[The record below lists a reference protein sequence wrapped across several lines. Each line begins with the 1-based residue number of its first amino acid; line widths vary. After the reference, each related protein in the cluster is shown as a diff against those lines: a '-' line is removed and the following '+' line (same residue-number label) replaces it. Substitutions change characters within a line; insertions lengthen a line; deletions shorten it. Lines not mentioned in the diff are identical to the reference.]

1 MTDAATSEAS
11 ATSPGSASRAQ
22 RLLGGLRVLLAT
34 FWAGSLWTVGY
45 VAAPTFFAT
54 LPDRMLAGTVA
65 GNLFR
70 VEAWVSIACGLL
82 LLALYATARGLAHRR
97 TLLWLVAAMLA
108 CTLIGYFGIQ
118 PYMAAL
124 KAAAGP
130 EGVMEGATRA
140 RFGMLHGVASVIY
153 LVQSLLAVGLVLRQR

>member
-1 MTDAATSEAS
+1 MKW
-11 ATSPGSASRAQ
+11 SPPFNVN
-22 RLLGGLRVLLAT
+22 RLLGSARLLLAT

-54 LPDRMLAGTVA
+54 LPDRVLAGMVA

-70 VEAWVSIACGLL
+70 VEAWVSLVCGLL
-82 LLALYATARGLAHRR
+82 LLALLGIARDLQYRR
-97 TLLWLVAAMLA
+97 TLLWLVAGMLA
-108 CTLIGYFGIQ
+108 CTLVGYFGIQ

-130 EGVMEGATRA
+130 DGVMEGANRA
-140 RFGMLHGVASVIY
+140 RFGLLHGVASVVY

>member
-1 MTDAATSEAS
+1 MA
-11 ATSPGSASRAQ
+11 RL
-22 RLLGGLRVLLAT
+22 RLLLTTL
-34 FWAGSLWTVGY
+34 WAGSLWTVGY

-70 VEAWVSIACGLL
+70 VEAWLSMACGVL
-82 LLALYATARGLAHRR
+82 LLALYGIARELPNRR
-97 TLLWLVAAMLA
+97 TLLWLAAAMLA
-108 CTLIGYFGIQ
+108 CTLVGYFGIQ

-124 KAAAGP
+124 KTAAGP

-140 RFGMLHGVASVIY
+140 RFGMLHGVASAIY
-153 LVQSLLAVGLVLRQR
+153 LVQSVLAVALVLKQR

>member
-1 MTDAATSEAS
+1 MA
-11 ATSPGSASRAQ
+11 RL
-22 RLLGGLRVLLAT
+22 RLLLTTL
-34 FWAGSLWTVGY
+34 WAGSLWTVGY

-70 VEAWVSIACGLL
+70 VEAWLSMACGVL
-82 LLALYATARGLAHRR
+82 LLALYGLARELPNRR
-97 TLLWLVAAMLA
+97 TLLWLAMAMLA
-108 CTLIGYFGIQ
+108 CTLVGYFGIQ

-140 RFGMLHGVASVIY
+140 RFGMLHGVASAIY
-153 LVQSLLAVGLVLRQR
+153 LVQSVLAVALVLKQR

>member
-1 MTDAATSEAS
+1 MTDAVTEAAIS
-11 ATSPGSASRAQ
+11 DTRAQ
-22 RLLGGLRVLLAT
+22 RLLGGLRALLVT

-70 VEAWVSIACGLL
+70 VEAWVSMACGVLL
-82 LLALYATARGLAHRR
+82 LVLYGVVRELAHRR
-97 TLLWLVAAMLA
+97 TLLGLAAAMLA

-118 PYMAAL
+118 PTMAAL

-153 LVQSLLAVGLVLRQR
+153 LVQSLLAVGLVLKSR

>member
-1 MTDAATSEAS
+1 MA
-11 ATSPGSASRAQ
+11 
-22 RLLGGLRVLLAT
+22 RLRLLLAT
-34 FWAGSLWTVGY
+34 LWAGSLWTVGY

-70 VEAWVSIACGLL
+70 VEAWLSMACGVL
-82 LLALYATARGLAHRR
+82 LLALIAFARELPQRR
-97 TLLWLVAAMLA
+97 TLLWLAAAMLV
-108 CTLIGYFGIQ
+108 CTLVGYFGIQ
-118 PYMAAL
+118 PWMAEL

-140 RFGMLHGVASVIY
+140 RFGMLHGAASVIY
-153 LVQSLLAVGLVLRQR
+153 LVQSVLAVGLVLKIR

>member
-1 MTDAATSEAS
+1 MTAQPAMTK
-11 ATSPGSASRAQ
+11 AQ
-22 RLLGGLRVLLAT
+22 RALAAARALLAT

-70 VEAWVSIACGLL
+70 VEAWVSITCGVL
-82 LLALYATARGLAHRR
+82 LLAMLGMARELAHRR
-97 TLLWLVAAMLA
+97 TLLWLAAGMLA
-108 CTLIGYFGIQ
+108 CTLVGYFGIQ

-130 EGVMEGATRA
+130 EGVLEGATRA

-153 LVQSLLAVGLVLRQR
+153 LVQSLLALGLVLKSR

>member
-1 MTDAATSEAS
+1 MA
-11 ATSPGSASRAQ
+11 
-22 RLLGGLRVLLAT
+22 RLRLLLAT
-34 FWAGSLWTVGY
+34 LWAGSLWTVGY

-70 VEAWVSIACGLL
+70 VEAWLSMACGVL
-82 LLALYATARGLAHRR
+82 LLALIAITRELPQRR
-97 TLLWLVAAMLA
+97 TLLWLAAAMLV
-108 CTLIGYFGIQ
+108 CTLVGYFGIQ
-118 PYMAAL
+118 PWMAEL

-153 LVQSLLAVGLVLRQR
+153 LVQSVLAVGLVLKIR

>member
-1 MTDAATSEAS
+1 MA
-11 ATSPGSASRAQ
+11 RL
-22 RLLGGLRVLLAT
+22 RLLLTTL
-34 FWAGSLWTVGY
+34 WAGSLWTVGY

-70 VEAWVSIACGLL
+70 VEAWLSMACGVL
-82 LLALYATARGLAHRR
+82 LLALYGIARELPNRR
-97 TLLWLVAAMLA
+97 TLLWLAAAMLA
-108 CTLIGYFGIQ
+108 CTLVGYFGIQ

-140 RFGMLHGVASVIY
+140 RFGMLHGVASAIY
-153 LVQSLLAVGLVLRQR
+153 LVQSVLAVALVLKQR

>member
-1 MTDAATSEAS
+1 MA
-11 ATSPGSASRAQ
+11 RL
-22 RLLGGLRVLLAT
+22 RLLLTTL
-34 FWAGSLWTVGY
+34 WAGSLWTVGY

-70 VEAWVSIACGLL
+70 VEAWLSMGCGVL
-82 LLALYATARGLAHRR
+82 LLALYGIARELPNRR
-97 TLLWLVAAMLA
+97 TLLWLAAAMLA
-108 CTLIGYFGIQ
+108 CTLVGYFGIQ

-140 RFGMLHGVASVIY
+140 RFGMLHGVASAIY
-153 LVQSLLAVGLVLRQR
+153 LVQSVLAVALVLKQR

>member
-1 MTDAATSEAS
+1 MSDLPAMT
-11 ATSPGSASRAQ
+11 RAQ
-22 RLLGGLRVLLAT
+22 RAISGLRLLLAT

-54 LPDRMLAGTVA
+54 LPDRLLAGTVA

-70 VEAWVSIACGLL
+70 VEAWLSMACGVLL
-82 LLALYATARGLAHRR
+82 LVLFGIARDLQHRR
-97 TLLWLVAAMLA
+97 LLLWLAAAMLA
-108 CTLIGYFGIQ
+108 CTLVGYFGIQ

-130 EGVMEGATRA
+130 DGVMEGATRA
-140 RFGMLHGVASVIY
+140 RFGLLHGVASLIY

>member
-1 MTDAATSEAS
+1 MSD
-11 ATSPGSASRAQ
+11 SRAQ
-22 RLLGGLRVLLAT
+22 RLLGGARALLVT

-70 VEAWVSIACGLL
+70 VEAWVSIACGVL
-82 LLALYATARGLAHRR
+82 LLALYASARGLAQRR
-97 TLLWLVAAMLA
+97 TLLWLAAAMLV
-108 CTLIGYFGIQ
+108 CTLVGYFGIQ

-124 KAAAGP
+124 KTAAGP
-130 EGVMEGATRA
+130 EGVLEGATRA

-153 LVQSLLAVGLVLRQR
+153 LVQSLLAVGLVLKSR

>member
-1 MTDAATSEAS
+1 MA
-11 ATSPGSASRAQ
+11 
-22 RLLGGLRVLLAT
+22 RLRLLLAT
-34 FWAGSLWTVGY
+34 LWAGSLWTVGY

-70 VEAWVSIACGLL
+70 VEAWLSMACGVL
-82 LLALYATARGLAHRR
+82 LLALIAFARELPQRR
-97 TLLWLVAAMLA
+97 TLLWLAAAMLV
-108 CTLIGYFGIQ
+108 CTLVGYFGIQ
-118 PYMAAL
+118 PWMAEL

-153 LVQSLLAVGLVLRQR
+153 LVQSVLAVGLVLKIR

>member
-1 MTDAATSEAS
+1 MTDTAS
-11 ATSPGSASRAQ
+11 NEPRPQ
-22 RLLGGLRVLLAT
+22 RLSCVLHGLRVLLAT

-70 VEAWVSIACGLL
+70 VEAWVSIACGVLL
-82 LLALYATARGLAHRR
+82 LVMLGTARQLAHRR
-97 TLLWLVAAMLA
+97 TLLWLAAGMLA
-108 CTLIGYFGIQ
+108 CTLVGYFGIQ

-124 KAAAGP
+124 KAAAGTA
-130 EGVMEGATRA
+130 GVMEGATRA

-153 LVQSLLAVGLVLRQR
+153 LMQSLLAIGLVLRQR